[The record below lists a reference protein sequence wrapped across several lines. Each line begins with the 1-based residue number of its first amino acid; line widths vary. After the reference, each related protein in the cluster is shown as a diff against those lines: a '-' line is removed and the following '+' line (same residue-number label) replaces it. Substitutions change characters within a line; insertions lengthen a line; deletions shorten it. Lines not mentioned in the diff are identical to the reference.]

1 MPSAKAT
8 QIRRLTA
15 IALGIAVLATL
26 TRTAAAQST
35 SRPSL
40 TGVVADPTGAV
51 LPNASVEVHMPTGV
65 VAQTTTDSA
74 GRFKVDHLARGTY
87 DVVVTFEG
95 FQPTTVHVVI
105 DARAPT
111 PLRVVMPL
119 AGVTQEVT
127 VSNQGPQVSIATV
140 ANRDAVTA
148 DDKTLADLPQF
159 DQDFVAT
166 MSRFLDSAAIGTG
179 GVTLV
184 VKGMEA
190 NGLGVTASAIK
201 EIKINQNPYSAEFNR
216 PGRGRI
222 EVITKPG
229 SSAFHGTVNAIFRN
243 STFNARPPFAAEKP
257 AEARRIFEGYLSGPV
272 GDGQHTSFVLSMDHD
287 EEDQQAI
294 VHAVGPSGLIDG
306 IVPNPYRNSFASGSI
321 SHQQGTANTLSFRAS
336 FQYRRHKNQGVGGLT
351 LPEAG
356 TNNLFHELESVY
368 TQDTIVKPTLFH
380 QFRLLYGQYY
390 NGTSSVMQAPAIVVQ
405 DAFTGGGAQ
414 ADYLRTEHHVE
425 VKDTLTW
432 SPGHQ
437 TIKGGVDI
445 PDWSRRRFDDYTN
458 QLGTFYFGNLPAF
471 NLARPYVFI
480 AQRGDGRL
488 TFLEKVLGLFVE
500 DEIQATSEV
509 TVTVGVRY
517 DWQNYFHDN
526 NDFGP
531 RAAVAWAPGALPGT
545 VFRVGGGLFHDRSG
559 PGPISDL
566 LHSEEGKLLRYV
578 ITDPGFPQPLPP
590 GESASAEPRS
600 LVELSPAITIP
611 ATWQY
616 SVGVERQL
624 SAGLTLSATYIGMYS
639 NNLFLSRDVN
649 APPPPAYAARPDP
662 VYGVV
667 RQMESAGRLRSN
679 AFQITLRGG
688 ITKYFRGQTQY
699 TVATTQNSTSGIN
712 WFPANDYDPSG
723 EYARADYD
731 QRQRFDSLGTV
742 KVGSL
747 CSLSVALALYSA
759 RPYSVLAGAD
769 LYNNGRSN
777 ARPFGIARNTLGGPD
792 YADLDVRWSRDFAIG
807 RPRDGGDAPKVT
819 VGIDA
824 FNVLNRTNFTAYL
837 GTVTS
842 PLFGQAVAAQPP
854 RRLQLSLRAT
864 F

>member
-1 MPSAKAT
+1 MFVMLVRAAGAQPAT
-8 QIRRLTA
+8 A
-15 IALGIAVLATL
+15 SV
-26 TRTAAAQST
+26 
-35 SRPSL
+35 
-40 TGVVADPTGAV
+40 TGVVVDPTGAV
-51 LPNASVEVHMPTGV
+51 LPNALIELKTTAGV
-65 VAQTTTDSA
+65 VAQTTSDNSGA
-74 GRFKVDHLARGTY
+74 FRIDRLGRGPY

-95 FQPTTVHVVI
+95 FQPTTVHAIVG
-105 DARAPT
+105 ARAPT

-127 VSNQGPQVSIATV
+127 VSNAAPQVSTATA
-140 ANRDAVTA
+140 ANRDALTA

-184 VKGMEA
+184 VNGMEA

-229 SSAFHGTVNAIFRN
+229 SSAYHGTVNAIFRD
-243 STFNARPPFAAEKP
+243 SAFNARPPFAAQKP
-257 AEARRIFEGYLSGPV
+257 PEQRRIFEGYLGGPV
-272 GDGQHTSFVLSMDHD
+272 GDGQSSSFVLSLNHD

-294 VHAVGPSGLIDG
+294 VHAIGPSGLIDEHQ
-306 IVPNPYRNSFASGSI
+306 PNPYRNTLVSGSV
-321 SHQQGTANTLSFRAS
+321 SHQQGTANTISLRTS
-336 FQYRRHKNQGVGGLT
+336 FQYRRNTNQGVGGLT

-368 TQDTIVKPTLFH
+368 THDTVLEPTLLH
-380 QFRLLYGQYY
+380 QFRLLYGQYF
-390 NGTSSVMQAPAIVVQ
+390 NGTSSVTQAPAIVVQ

-432 SPGHQ
+432 TPPHH
-437 TIKGGVDI
+437 TIKGGLDI
-445 PDWSRRRFDDYTN
+445 PDWSRRRFDDNTN
-458 QLGTFYFGNLPAF
+458 QLGTFYFGNLLAYQLSKPYAF
-471 NLARPYVFI
+471 ITQHGNGHEA
-480 AQRGDGRL
+480 
-488 TFLEKVLGLFVE
+488 FLEKVLGLFVE

-531 RAAVAWAPGALPGT
+531 RAAVAWAPAALTGT
-545 VFRVGGGLFHDRSG
+545 VFRIGAGLFHDRSG
-559 PGPISDL
+559 PGPVSDL
-566 LHSEEGKLLRYV
+566 LHSQDGRLVRYV
-578 ITDPGFPQPLPP
+578 ITDPGFPQPLPS
-590 GESASAEPRS
+590 GASAAAQPPS
-600 LVELSPAITIP
+600 IVQLLPSITIP

-616 SVGVERQL
+616 SAGVDRRL
-624 SAGLTLSATYIGMYS
+624 TTTLTLSVAYIGMSS

-649 APPPPAYAARPDP
+649 APLPPDYGARPNP
-662 VYGVV
+662 AYGVV
-667 RQMESAGRLRSN
+667 REMESTGRLRGN
-679 AFQITLRGG
+679 TFQVTLRGAIG
-688 ITKYFRGQTQY
+688 KYFTGQTQY
-699 TVATTQNSTSGIN
+699 TLSKTVNSTGGIN

-731 QRQRFDSLGTV
+731 QRHRFDSLGV
-742 KVGSL
+742 FKVGQLFDVSAA
-747 CSLSVALALYSA
+747 VALYSDK
-759 RPYSVLAGAD
+759 PYSVLAGAD
-769 LYNNGRSN
+769 PYNNGRSN
-777 ARPFGIARNTLGGPD
+777 ARPFGIARNTLMGPD
-792 YADLDVRWSRDFAIG
+792 YADLDIRWFRDIVVG
-807 RPRDGGDAPKVT
+807 RAQHGEDPPKVT
-819 VGIDA
+819 VGLDA
-824 FNVLNRTNFTAYL
+824 FNVLNRTNYTAYL
-837 GTVTS
+837 GTITS

>member
-1 MPSAKAT
+1 MSLLKAT
-8 QIRRLTA
+8 RRVRLVA
-15 IALGIAVLATL
+15 IGLAMTLLGLL
-26 TRTAAAQST
+26 TRTAGAQPASGVA
-35 SRPSL
+35 L

-51 LPNASVEVHMPTGV
+51 LPRASIEVRTTTGV
-65 VAQTTTDSA
+65 VAQTTTDASGA
-74 GRFKVDHLARGTY
+74 FKVDRLPRGSY

-105 DARAPT
+105 GARAP
-111 PLRVVMPL
+111 PSLRVVLPL

-127 VSNQGPQVSIATV
+127 VSNEPPQVSIAT
-140 ANRDAVTA
+140 ASNRDAVTA
-148 DDKTLADLPQF
+148 DDRTLADLPQF

-184 VKGMEA
+184 VNGMEA

-201 EIKINQNPYSAEFNR
+201 EIRINQNPYSAEFNR

-229 SSAFHGTVNAIFRN
+229 SSAFHGTANAIFRD
-243 STFNARPPFAAEKP
+243 SAFNARPPLATEKP
-257 AEARRIFEGYLSGPV
+257 AEERRIFEGYLGGPI
-272 GDGQHTSFVLSMDHD
+272 GDGEHTSFVLSINHD
-287 EEDQQAI
+287 EQDQQAI
-294 VHAVGPSGLIDG
+294 VHAVGLSGPIDQN
-306 IVPNPYRNSFASGSI
+306 VPNPYRNSFISGSL
-321 SHQQGTANTLSFRAS
+321 SHQQGAANTLSFRTS
-336 FQYRRHKNQGVGGLT
+336 FQYRRNTNQGVGGLT

-368 TQDTIVKPTLFH
+368 TQDTIVKPTLLH

-390 NGTSSVMQAPAIVVQ
+390 NDTSSVTHAPGLVVQ

-432 SPGHQ
+432 TPTHQ
-437 TIKGGVDI
+437 TIKGGIDI
-445 PDWSRRRFDDYTN
+445 PDWSRRRVDDNTN
-458 QLGTFYFGNLPAF
+458 QLGTFYFGNLLAF
-471 NLARPYVFI
+471 DLARPYVFI
-480 AQRGDGRL
+480 AQRGDGHL
-488 TFLEKVLGLFVE
+488 TFLEKVLGFFIE
-500 DEIQATSEV
+500 DEVQATSEV

-531 RAAVAWAPGALPGT
+531 RAAVAWAPGTLPGT
-545 VFRVGGGLFHDRSG
+545 VFRIGAGLFHDRTG

-566 LHSEEGKLLRYV
+566 LHSEEGKLVRYV

-590 GESASAEPRS
+590 GESASEQPRS
-600 LVELSPAITIP
+600 LVELSPVITIP

-616 SVGVERQL
+616 SVGVDRQL
-624 SAGLTLSATYIGMYS
+624 AKTLTLSAAYIGIYS

-649 APPPPAYAARPDP
+649 APMPPAYEARPDP
-662 VYGVV
+662 TYGVI
-667 RQMESAGRLRSN
+667 REMESGGRLRSN

-688 ITKYFRGQTQY
+688 ITKYVRGQTQY
-699 TVATTQNSTSGIN
+699 TVSKTQNSTGGIN
-712 WFPANDYDPSG
+712 WFPANDYNPSG

-742 KVGSL
+742 KVGTL
-747 CSLSVALALYSA
+747 FSLSAALALYSG

-792 YADLDVRWSRDFAIG
+792 YANVDIRWFRDFVFG
-807 RPRDGGDAPKVT
+807 PLRDGDAPTVT
-819 VGIDA
+819 LGIDA
-824 FNVLNRTNFTAYL
+824 FNVLNRTNYTAYL

-842 PLFGQAVAAQPP
+842 PLYGQAVAAQPP
-854 RRLQLSLRAT
+854 RRLQFSLRVK